1 MKKLAIGLFLIL
13 GLSVFAEGSKI
24 EVRGGYDFGAKY
36 DVDDIWDGGDAKAGT
51 FEIGTEYRYEVS
63 PGLEVGGGIA
73 YQSHKKIKNGYE
85 AYNSVPVYLTTK
97 YTFDTGMETK
107 PYLKA
112 DLGYSFNTNKANNGM
127 YYGAGVGVSY
137 NNFNVDLM
145 YKENK
150 SKINGWLWDSSLNY
164 KRVTLGVGYNFGL

>member
-1 MKKLAIGLFLIL
+1 M
-13 GLSVFAEGSKI
+13 SVFAEGSKI

-63 PGLEVGGGIA
+63 PGVEVGGGIA

-107 PYLKA
+107 A
-112 DLGYSFNTNKANNGM
+112 DLGYSFNTNKANNEM
-127 YYGAGVGVSY
+127 YYGAGVGVS
-137 NNFNVDLM
+137 
-145 YKENK
+145 
-150 SKINGWLWDSSLNY
+150 S
-164 KRVTLGVGYNFGL
+164 

>member
-51 FEIGTEYRYEVS
+51 FEIGTEYRYEVY
-63 PGLEVGGGIA
+63 PGVEVGGGIA

-97 YTFDTGMETK
+97 YTFNTGMETK

-150 SKINGWLWDSSLNY
+150 SKINGGLWDSSLNY
-164 KRVTLGVGYNFGL
+164 KRITLGVGYNFGL

>member
-1 MKKLAIGLFLIL
+1 MKKLTIGLFLIL

-112 DLGYSFNTNKANNGM
+112 DLGYSFNTNKADNGM
-127 YYGAGVGVSY
+127 YYGAGVGVS
-137 NNFNVDLM
+137 
-145 YKENK
+145 
-150 SKINGWLWDSSLNY
+150 S
-164 KRVTLGVGYNFGL
+164 

>member
-1 MKKLAIGLFLIL
+1 MLAYLAFVASI
-13 GLSVFAEGSKI
+13 S
-24 EVRGGYDFGAKY
+24 
-36 DVDDIWDGGDAKAGT
+36 
-51 FEIGTEYRYEVS
+51 
-63 PGLEVGGGIA
+63 VGGTTVPLA
-73 YQSHKKIKNGYE
+73 SV
-85 AYNSVPVYLTTK
+85 NSIPVYLTTK
-97 YTFDTGMETK
+97 YTFDTGSVK

-112 DLGYSFNTNKANNGM
+112 DLGYSFNTNKANGGL

-150 SKINGWLWDSSLNY
+150 SRIDEWFWNGSLNY

>member
-36 DVDDIWDGGDAKAGT
+36 DAKAGT

-63 PGLEVGGGIA
+63 PGVEVGGGIA

-85 AYNSVPVYLTTK
+85 AYNSVPV
-97 YTFDTGMETK
+97 
-107 PYLKA
+107 
-112 DLGYSFNTNKANNGM
+112 
-127 YYGAGVGVSY
+127 
-137 NNFNVDLM
+137 
-145 YKENK
+145 
-150 SKINGWLWDSSLNY
+150 
-164 KRVTLGVGYNFGL
+164 